1 MANLSERQAWIEVFV
16 LAFQS
21 LSDEEQR
28 EVIGRLLEDPQ
39 LREDAMGIAIIIER
53 RGEPSRPIEEYLN
66 AKCTRTASSK
76 AGSLPHRFCLHL
88 SHSVV
93 VWLMCQ
99 ITQAYSFTRIPAY
112 ATMESTYCPAVC

>member
-1 MANLSERQAWIEVFV
+1 MANRGERQAWVEVFV
-16 LAFQS
+16 LAFRS
-21 LSDEEQR
+21 LSDEEQQ
-28 EVIGRLLEDPQ
+28 EVIGRLLEDTQ
-39 LREDAMGIAIIIER
+39 LREAAMGIAIVIKR
-53 RGEPSRPIEEYLN
+53 LGEPSRPTEEYLN

-88 SHSVV
+88 PHSVV